1 MSIYYFY
8 INFKSLFVK
17 NRKKKL
23 INKEQIKVFLRYI
36 NKTSIFVKILVSNL
50 SKIIKYNIVKYIEN
64 KKKEYINFK
73 KYIKIINILLKRQL
87 INRSYKDII

>member
-1 MSIYYFY
+1 
-8 INFKSLFVK
+8 
-17 NRKKKL
+17 
-23 INKEQIKVFLRYI
+23 VFLRYI